1 MGTQEQENNTGHQI
15 NNPKPFEL
23 PDFNILHA
31 IYLDLIDTP
40 LILKISNRN
49 IDFYI

>member
-23 PDFNILHA
+23 PDFNILHD
-31 IYLDLIDTP
+31 IYLDFIDTS
-40 LILKISNRN
+40 LISKTSNRD
-49 IDFYI
+49 IDFHI